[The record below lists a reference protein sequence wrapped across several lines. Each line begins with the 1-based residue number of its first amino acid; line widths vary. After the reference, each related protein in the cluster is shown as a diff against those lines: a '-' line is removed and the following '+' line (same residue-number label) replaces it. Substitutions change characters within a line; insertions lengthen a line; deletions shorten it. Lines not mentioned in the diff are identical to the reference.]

1 MLKKLTFNKIAIAT
15 LLLLLAFL
23 LYNYPEEINE
33 EVKKSNDGKVIN
45 IYLIDENDFIGMTEI
60 NSSSKSINEQIEDI
74 LNALIINSN
83 SKNKLP
89 KGFKAVIPEK
99 TKILSYSLDKDLLKV
114 NFSKDILNVSK
125 ENEEKMIEAIVF
137 SLTSIKDIKKV
148 MIFVE
153 GERLLELPNSKK
165 RLDLYLDRSYGINK
179 VYDITTINDS
189 KMVTVYHLTRN
200 DNYYYIPVSY
210 ITNNSDDKVE
220 IIINNLKS
228 NRLNSSNLLSHLDYQ
243 VELMNYE
250 ANENSISLNF
260 NEILLKS
267 VYDGKLKEEV
277 KYAIF
282 YSLHDTLGI
291 DDVIFEVDSKTIDE
305 FRLEN

>member
-1 MLKKLTFNKIAIAT
+1 MLKKLTFNKIAIST
-15 LLLLLAFL
+15 LLLLLSFL
-23 LYNYPEEINE
+23 LYNYPEEINQ
-33 EVKKSNDGKVIN
+33 EVKVNDEGKKIN
-45 IYLIDENDFIGMTEI
+45 IYLIDENDFVGMTEV
-60 NSSSKSINEQIEDI
+60 NSNSQSINERIEEL
-74 LNALIINSN
+74 LNALIINKSN
-83 SKNKLP
+83 NKLP
-89 KGFKAVIPEK
+89 NGFKAIIPEG
-99 TKILSYSLDKDLLKV
+99 TKVLSYDLEGGLLKV
-114 NFSKDILNVSK
+114 NFSKEFLKINK
-125 ENEEKMIEAIVF
+125 ENEEKMMEAIIF
-137 SLTSIKDIKKV
+137 SLTTINDIKKI

-165 RLDLYLDRSYGINK
+165 KLDLYLDRSYGINK
-179 VYDITTINDS
+179 IYELTSLTDS
-189 KMVTVYHLTRN
+189 KMVTVYHLTKNN
-200 DNYYYIPVSY
+200 DYYYIPISY
-210 ITNNSDDKVE
+210 ISNSNEDKVE

-250 ANENSISLNF
+250 ASENAISLNF
-260 NEILLKS
+260 NDILLKS

-291 DDVIFEVDSKTIDE
+291 QDVKFAVDSKTIDE

>member
-1 MLKKLTFNKIAIAT
+1 MLKKLTFNKIAIST
-15 LLLLLAFL
+15 LLLLLSFL
-23 LYNYPEEINE
+23 LYNYPEEINQ
-33 EVKKSNDGKVIN
+33 EVKVNDNGKKIN
-45 IYLIDENDFIGMTEI
+45 IYLIDENDFVGMTEV
-60 NSSSKSINEQIEDI
+60 NSNSQSINEQIEEL
-74 LNALIINSN
+74 LNALIINKSN
-83 SKNKLP
+83 SKLP
-89 KGFKAVIPEK
+89 NGFKAIIPEG
-99 TKILSYSLDKDLLKV
+99 TKVLSYDLEGGLLKV
-114 NFSKDILNVSK
+114 NFSKEFLKINK
-125 ENEEKMIEAIVF
+125 ENEEKMMEAIIF
-137 SLTSIKDIKKV
+137 SLTSINDIKKI

-165 RLDLYLDRSYGINK
+165 KLDLYLDRSYGINK
-179 VYDITTINDS
+179 IYELTSITDS
-189 KMVTVYHLTRN
+189 KMVTVYHLTKNN
-200 DNYYYIPVSY
+200 DYYYIPISY
-210 ITNNSDDKVE
+210 ISNSNEDKVE

-250 ANENSISLNF
+250 ASENAISLNF
-260 NEILLKS
+260 NDILLKS

-291 DDVIFEVDSKTIDE
+291 QDVKFAVDSKTIDE

>member
-1 MLKKLTFNKIAIAT
+1 MLKKLTFQKIALTT
-15 LLLLLAFL
+15 LFLLLAFL
-23 LYNYPEEINE
+23 LYNYPEEINQD
-33 EVKKSNDGKVIN
+33 VKKDNDGKTIK

-60 NSSSKSINEQIEDI
+60 NSSSESINERIEEL
-74 LNALIINSN
+74 LNALIINNSN
-83 SKNKLP
+83 VKLP
-89 KGFKAVIPEK
+89 DGFKALIPEK
-99 TKILSYSLDKDLLKV
+99 TKVLDYNLNDGLLKV
-114 NFSKDILNVSK
+114 NFSKEFLNVSK
-125 ENEEKMIEAIVF
+125 ENEEKMMEAIIF
-137 SLTSIKDIKKV
+137 SLTSIKDVKKI
-148 MIFVE
+148 MIFVD

-165 RLDLYLDRSYGINK
+165 KLDLYLTRSYGINK
-179 VYDITTINDS
+179 VYDLTTITNS
-189 KMVTVYHLTRN
+189 QMVTVYYLTKN
-200 DNYYYIPVSY
+200 KDYYYVPVSY
-210 ITNNSDDKVE
+210 ITNSNDDKIE

-250 ANENSISLNF
+250 ASENSIALNF

-282 YSLHDTLGI
+282 YSVYDTLGI

>member
-1 MLKKLTFNKIAIAT
+1 MLKKLTFNKIAIST
-15 LLLLLAFL
+15 LLLLLSFL
-23 LYNYPEEINE
+23 LYNYPEEINQ
-33 EVKKSNDGKVIN
+33 EVKVNDNGKKIN
-45 IYLIDENDFIGMTEI
+45 IYLIDENDFVGMTEV
-60 NSSSKSINEQIEDI
+60 NSNSQNINERIEEL
-74 LNALIINSN
+74 LNALIINKSN
-83 SKNKLP
+83 DKLP
-89 KGFKAVIPEK
+89 NGFKAIIPEG
-99 TKILSYSLDKDLLKV
+99 TKVLSYDLEDSLLKV
-114 NFSKDILNVSK
+114 NFSKEFLKVNK
-125 ENEEKMIEAIVF
+125 ENEEKMMEAIIF
-137 SLTSIKDIKKV
+137 SLTTINDIKKI

-165 RLDLYLDRSYGINK
+165 KLDLYLDRSYGINK
-179 VYDITTINDS
+179 VYELTSITDS
-189 KMVTVYHLTRN
+189 KMVTVYHLTKNN
-200 DNYYYIPVSY
+200 DYYYIPISY
-210 ITNNSDDKVE
+210 ISNSNEDKVE

-250 ANENSISLNF
+250 ASENAISLNF
-260 NEILLKS
+260 NGILLKS

-291 DDVIFEVDSKTIDE
+291 QDVKFAVDSRTIDE